1 MARRLGSEAGNR
13 SSTPTS
19 PEEPRVLHVTTITT
33 VARELD
39 FSTSSG
45 GRCAVTAV
53 TAGDVQLCN
62 AVELLEVEAGRLQ
75 VEVCECCGHRGC
87 APGGWVALL
96 RCGEFVVWVPAWEVM
111 ERGLWEANE
120 YQPPAN
126 FAVHG
131 SPVFAAN
138 AWEELRR
145 LRPEMPAAATLTP
158 LTAREASRL
167 VQLAAPLQ
175 VLGRY
180 PDPPRLRRDLL
191 LGVVE
196 GDLHAEAG
204 ALDRCLDA
212 WSQAEEPVRPVSGR
226 SVATIELLLDS
237 MQIPTWVA
245 FGRRD
250 GTISLLLD
258 GDLGFVIE
266 PA

>member
-1 MARRLGSEAGNR
+1 ML
-13 SSTPTS
+13 P
-19 PEEPRVLHVTTITT
+19 VTTITT

-39 FSTSSG
+39 FSSSSG
-45 GRCAVTAV
+45 GRCVVTAV
-53 TAGDVQLCN
+53 SAGDVQLCN
-62 AVELLEVEAGRLQ
+62 AVELLEVETGRLQ
-75 VEVCECCGHRGC
+75 IEVCECCGHRGC
-87 APGGWVALL
+87 AQGGWVALR
-96 RCGEFVVWVPAWEVM
+96 RCAEFVVWIPAWEAM
-111 ERGLWEANE
+111 ERGSWNANE
-120 YQPPAN
+120 YQPPAY

-145 LRPEMPAAATLTP
+145 LRPVLPAAATLTP

-196 GDLHAEAG
+196 GDLHAEAD

-212 WSQAEEPVRPVSGR
+212 WFQAEESVQPVSGR
-226 SVATIELLLDS
+226 LFAAIELLLDS

-266 PA
+266 RA